1 LNRLDPQGLL
11 LTGTTLRLTPPSDR
25 ARVCYRVRLGDTLSG
40 IAARYDTSVARLA
53 RLNRID
59 PNGLLRAGT
68 KLLVALAAGTPG
80 RQHAR
85 AALRT
90 SVQASIL
97 RWAAHYGVDDELA
110 RALAWV
116 ESRDQR
122 YVSSPVGAWGV
133 MQVMPATWSYVE
145 TVLIGSPIPHTPDAD
160 IRVGLAYLYHLL
172 HAFAGDQRLAHA
184 GYLQGEQSVRTEG
197 VLPSSRGYIAEV
209 LAREAQLRSGS

>member
-1 LNRLDPQGLL
+1 MSALHTVRDQARRDDRRFTPVRLLVVLAILLFGVAATSGSAFACSTYRVRPGDTLSGIAAAHGLTVTELAGLNRLDPQGLL

-110 RALAWV
+110 RARAPG
-116 ESRDQR
+116 
-122 YVSSPVGAWGV
+122 SSPAING
-133 MQVMPATWSYVE
+133 MS
-145 TVLIGSPIPHTPDAD
+145 
-160 IRVGLAYLYHLL
+160 
-172 HAFAGDQRLAHA
+172 
-184 GYLQGEQSVRTEG
+184 
-197 VLPSSRGYIAEV
+197 
-209 LAREAQLRSGS
+209 ARRSGPGA

>member
-1 LNRLDPQGLL
+1 
-11 LTGTTLRLTPPSDR
+11 
-25 ARVCYRVRLGDTLSG
+25 
-40 IAARYDTSVARLA
+40 
-53 RLNRID
+53 
-59 PNGLLRAGT
+59 
-68 KLLVALAAGTPG
+68 
-80 RQHAR
+80 
-85 AALRT
+85 
-90 SVQASIL
+90 
-97 RWAAHYGVDDELA
+97 
-110 RALAWV
+110 
-116 ESRDQR
+116 
-122 YVSSPVGAWGV
+122 